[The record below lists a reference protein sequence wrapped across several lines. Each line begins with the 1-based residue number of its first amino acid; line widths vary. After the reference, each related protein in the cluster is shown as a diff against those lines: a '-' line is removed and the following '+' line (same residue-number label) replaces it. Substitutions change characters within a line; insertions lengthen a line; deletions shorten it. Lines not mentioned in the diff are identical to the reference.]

1 MTPQVK
7 TRFAPS
13 PTGHLHLGHAFSA
26 LVTTRLGNGYHL
38 RIDDIDHTRCRPE
51 YTSQIYEDL
60 AFLGLEWSGEPTRQS
75 DRLPAYDRALQT
87 LRDMDLVYPCY
98 LTRAELAAVLSAP
111 QEGPQATDSFFP
123 TTSRHAVPTRG

>member
-1 MTPQVK
+1 M
-7 TRFAPS
+7 PS
-13 PTGHLHLGHAFSA
+13 GI
-26 LVTTRLGNGYHL
+26 Y
-38 RIDDIDHTRCRPE
+38 
-51 YTSQIYEDL
+51 SQIYEDL

-98 LTRAELAAVLSAP
+98 LTRAELALYCRPRRKDRRPRTVS
-111 QEGPQATDSFFP
+111 FP